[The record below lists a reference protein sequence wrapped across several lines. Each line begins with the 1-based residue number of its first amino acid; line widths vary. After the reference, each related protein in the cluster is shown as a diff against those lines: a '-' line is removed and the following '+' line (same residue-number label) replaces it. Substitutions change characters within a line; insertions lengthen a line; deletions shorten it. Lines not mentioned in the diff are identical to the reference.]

1 MPFSPSVVNGFVQI
15 SADETEALGYVSM
28 AQDSIS
34 FGLVN
39 TAYSQEKILSHRQR
53 VPYLTKWQEESAKAR
68 NRRLTFIAVQGII
81 RRFPQ
86 I

>member
-15 SADETEALGYVSM
+15 SADETVALGYVSM

-39 TAYSQEKILSHRQR
+39 TAYSQ
-53 VPYLTKWQEESAKAR
+53 
-68 NRRLTFIAVQGII
+68 
-81 RRFPQ
+81 
-86 I
+86 